1 MDVLLPQRL
10 ARACVNF
17 IIQHADLVVMTNGE
31 VHICPMCQEEFESE
45 EALQEPG
52 DEEHQD
58 HDPENESGPEGTG
71 L

>member
-1 MDVLLPQRL
+1 
-10 ARACVNF
+10 
-17 IIQHADLVVMTNGE
+17 MTNGE

-45 EALQEPG
+45 EALQEHG

-71 L
+71 LWIDSSVLDNRMCR